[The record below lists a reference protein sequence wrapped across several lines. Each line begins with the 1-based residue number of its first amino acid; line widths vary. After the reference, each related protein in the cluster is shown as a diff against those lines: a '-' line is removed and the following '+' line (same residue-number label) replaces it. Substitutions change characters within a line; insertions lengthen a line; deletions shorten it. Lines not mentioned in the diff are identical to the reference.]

1 MKFRILVSIATAAV
15 LTTPLAACQT
25 VSLQEYAEAAN
36 TLDPGC
42 AKKIHAQ
49 VQPVLIFGWP
59 VPIVS
64 GSYDKDC
71 KDTRAPELSDDTRAA
86 IREEVAA
93 ALEAWTAPQQ

>member
-1 MKFRILVSIATAAV
+1 MKLAIIAAAA
-15 LTTPLAACQT
+15 LSLAACQT

-59 VPIVS
+59 IPLVT

-71 KDTRAPELSDDTRAA
+71 KGNEAVLDDTTKQV
-86 IREEVAA
+86 IRQIVAE
-93 ALEAWTAPQQ
+93 ALEDFR

>member
-1 MKFRILVSIATAAV
+1 MKLRILTTAAAGV
-15 LTTPLAACQT
+15 FAISLAACQT

-42 AKKIHAQ
+42 GKKVHAQ

-64 GSYDKDC
+64 GTYDKEC
-71 KDTRAPELSDDTRAA
+71 KGAEDVQLDETTKQV
-86 IREEVAA
+86 IRQIVAE
-93 ALEAWTAPQQ
+93 ALEEFR